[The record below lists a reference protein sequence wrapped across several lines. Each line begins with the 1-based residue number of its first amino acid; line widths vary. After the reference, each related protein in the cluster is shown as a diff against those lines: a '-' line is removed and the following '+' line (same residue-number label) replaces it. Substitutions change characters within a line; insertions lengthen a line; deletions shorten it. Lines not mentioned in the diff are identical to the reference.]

1 MIGYIGNSYTH
12 AVAVPSAWAEADGG
26 GDHGGADAV
35 TLYSASPGLASN
47 THNRT
52 NVHDIL
58 GSALC
63 HCILLKQ
70 QHSKCS
76 S

>member
-1 MIGYIGNSYTH
+1 MIGNIGNSYTH
-12 AVAVPSAWAEADGG
+12 AVAVPAAWAEADGCG
-26 GDHGGADAV
+26 VHDVVDAV
-35 TLYSASPGLASN
+35 TLWPALVGLASN
-47 THNRT
+47 IHNRT

-58 GSALC
+58 CSPLC
-63 HCILLKQ
+63 HSILLKQ